1 MDIHVND
8 LVFEEGYKNVL
19 LKNVS
24 FRDIDQEFIFV
35 KTEKSFDTDVV
46 NILYYCFVKPYQ
58 GQVFRRI
65 GETDERNNKI
75 YVDEDLTDIEDLSYS
90 DIEDATISKII
101 ENGDLISNQLIVNI
115 PFDFYDG
122 NDELKELLETRKLK
136 WLDEKRLKGNPDFLQ
151 IEWQGQICKYRI
163 ISCQD
168 EAVVAET
175 ADGKIVLIDR
185 DWNIYNAP

>member
-8 LVFEEGYKNVL
+8 LVFEDGYKDVL
-19 LKNVS
+19 LKDVS

-35 KTEKSFDTDVV
+35 RTEKSFDTDVV

-65 GETDERNNKI
+65 GETDEQNNKI
-75 YVDEDLTDIEDLSYS
+75 YVDEDMTDIEDLPYS
-90 DIEDATISKII
+90 DVEDATISKIV

-115 PFDFYDG
+115 TFDFYDG

-136 WLDEKRLKGNPDFLQ
+136 WLDEKRVTGNPDFIQLEQ
-151 IEWQGQICKYRI
+151 QGKICRYKI
-163 ISCQD
+163 LSCHDD
-168 EAVVAET
+168 EVVAESVN
-175 ADGKIVLIDR
+175 GERVLIDR
-185 DWNIYNAP
+185 EWDIHSAL

>member
-8 LVFEEGYKNVL
+8 LVFEEGFEDVL
-19 LKNVS
+19 LKDVS

-35 KTEKSFDTDVV
+35 RTAESFDTDAV

-75 YVDEDLTDIEDLSYS
+75 YVDEDMTDIEDLSYS
-90 DIEDATISKII
+90 EIENATISKII

-115 PFDFYDG
+115 PFDYYDG
-122 NDELKELLETRKLK
+122 NDELKDLMQTRKIT
-136 WLDEKRLKGNPDFLQ
+136 WVDGRRIKGNPDMVSVEFEGKSIILILKRVVDDGILAEKEENMEQ
-151 IEWQGQICKYRI
+151 FIIKPDFI
-163 ISCQD
+163 ISK
-168 EAVVAET
+168 A
-175 ADGKIVLIDR
+175 
-185 DWNIYNAP
+185 